1 MAMILREI
9 LSPTGTTFT
18 SDGTYTF
25 PAGVTKV
32 RAFLWG
38 GGGKTGTFAGGV
50 GGAGAYLAVDIT
62 KGARTTLTI
71 SLNKGIGACGPVNGG
86 GFGGGYSSVSTVA
99 DGIIALAGAG
109 GGTGNNYFGGGG
121 GFLNGSQGGNASQVG
136 TVSTSNNFSHGG
148 GGSQNAGG
156 AAGISPLGAGFING
170 NAGTSL
176 QGGNANTG
184 SGYGGGGGGGYYGG
198 GGGGGDANQSPYTG
212 MGAGGGGS
220 SFISSAGTLIEG
232 QAGPNGATG
241 GVNPGGTSSPYYIA
255 SLGASNQNGLVVI
268 VPFLT
273 VQTTPP
279 QFRMNN
285 LVAVNQRSNYYTT
298 SSVQTFTVPQGVF
311 GIRFFLW
318 GAGGVGQNSGENV
331 NSAGGGAFVEGNLQ
345 TLPGAVFSI
354 VVGARGRYFITPT
367 IANGGASGGGTG
379 ADGGGFSGI
388 FSSTP
393 GANTVIAIAGGGGGA
408 GFNGN
413 GYGGGGGFP
422 SGGTAQGGSAG
433 GSQSA
438 GGGGSFPGSQ
448 FLGGVAGFGGD
459 CCGGGGGGGW
469 YGGGG
474 GNNSQGGGG
483 GSSTYTSVVF
493 NPVLESGTNGSPTGV
508 TPTPPG
514 GRSSPY
520 WISPFGSAGQTGLVV
535 IGFSPSVASPTSFRY
550 NVPTET
556 VLQTF
561 TATGSVQSYTIPA
574 GTNRI
579 RIYAWASGGGNGN
592 GSGGGGGFVSGSV
605 PVNAGQV
612 LYIVVGTQSDGYPS
626 IARGAGGGRMTKY
639 FGAGGGGFSG
649 VFLSSSPAQGNCI
662 CIAGAGG
669 SGNITSAGGPA
680 LTGGPG
686 GYPSGFAGGS
696 DVASGRTGGGG
707 ATQTSGGTGGGAD
720 GTVFF
725 GGDGT
730 STASDAGSTGGWGS
744 GGGGWYGG
752 GGSARNS
759 TNAGG
764 GGGSGFIGGLFPPIQ
779 TGNGSYPP
787 TSNGTGSAGG
797 ETSPYW
803 QSPYGRS
810 GQNGYVVITRFQ

>member
-9 LSPTGTTFT
+9 LSPTGTSFT

-25 PAGVTKV
+25 PEGVTKV

-38 GGGKTGTFAGGV
+38 GGGGGGNGG
-50 GGAGAYLAVDIT
+50 GGAYIAVTIP
-62 KGARTTLTI
+62 KGNRTTLTI
-71 SLNKGIGACGPVNGG
+71 QLNKGQGFQGPGG
-86 GFGGGYSSVSTVA
+86 GGTGGGYSAVRTVA
-99 DGIIALAGAG
+99 DGIIALAGGG
-109 GGTGNNYFGGGG
+109 GGTGAGYFGGGG
-121 GFLNGSQGGNASQVG
+121 GFLNGSQGGSSGQLG
-136 TVSTSNNFSHGG
+136 IVSTANNYSHGG
-148 GGSQNAGG
+148 GGSQSAGG
-156 AAGISPLGAGFING
+156 SGGVSPYGAGFISG
-170 NAGTSL
+170 GAGGSL
-176 QGGNANTG
+176 QGGNANGG
-184 SGYGGGGGGGYYGG
+184 SGFGGGGGGGYFGG

-220 SFISSAGTLIEG
+220 SFVLTSVVSNLEG
-232 QAGPNGATG
+232 QAGTNGPGT
-241 GVNPGGTSSPYYIA
+241 PGGTTSGYWISPYG
-255 SLGASNQNGLVVI
+255 SSQNNGLVVI
-268 VPFLT
+268 VPFLVT
-273 VQTTPP
+273 QTTPP

-285 LVAVNQRSNYYTT
+285 VVAVNQRSNYFATG
-298 SSVQTFTVPQGVF
+298 SVQTFTVPQGVF

-318 GAGGVGQNSGENV
+318 GAGGVGQNGGILV
-331 NSAGGGAFVEGNLQ
+331 NSAGGGGFVEGNLQ
-345 TLPGAVFSI
+345 TLPGAVYSL
-354 VVGARGRYFITPT
+354 VVGRRGAYNVSPT

-393 GANTVIAIAGGGGGA
+393 AANTVIAIAGGGGGA

-483 GSSTYTSVVF
+483 GSSTVTSIVF
-493 NPVLESGTNGSPTGV
+493 NSILSSGTNGSPTGP

-514 GRSSPY
+514 GMNSPV
-520 WISPFGSAGQTGLVV
+520 WISPLGSAGQTGLVV

-550 NVPTET
+550 YVPTET
-556 VLQTF
+556 LLQAF
-561 TATGSVQSYTIPA
+561 TATGSVQTYTIPA
-574 GTNRI
+574 ATSRI
-579 RIYAWASGGGNGN
+579 KIYAWGSGGGNGN
-592 GSGGGGGFVSGSV
+592 ANGGGGGFVSGSM
-605 PVNAGQV
+605 PVTPGQV
-612 LYIVVGTQSDGYPS
+612 LYIVVGLPSDGYPS
-626 IARGAGGGRMTKY
+626 IPRGAGGGRMTKY
-639 FGAGGGGFSG
+639 YGAGGGGFSG

-686 GYPSGFAGGS
+686 GYPNGFAGSS
-696 DVASGRTGGGG
+696 DAASGRTGGGG
-707 ATQTSGGTGGGAD
+707 ATQTSGGVGGGSD

-730 STASDAGSTGGWGS
+730 STASDQGSTGGWGS

-779 TGNGSYPP
+779 TGNGSYPA
-787 TSNGTGSAGG
+787 TSGATASAGG
-797 ETSPYW
+797 ESSPYW
-803 QSPYGRS
+803 QTPYGRS
-810 GQNGYVVITRFQ
+810 GQNGYLVITRFQ